1 MAADLV
7 VDSLDTDILVL
18 GAGGAGLC
26 AALHAADRA
35 PRLTVTVAVK
45 GLLGR
50 AGCTRMVQ
58 GGYNAVL
65 AAPDSIDAHLL
76 DTLAGR
82 GVDQRSG
89 AGVDPGPRGAR
100 PRARAGGPLRLL
112 LRPPPGRADPPEALR
127 GAEPRPHH
135 PQGRPHRHRDHE
147 PPDRAGLAAPV
158 HPPARGAPRGGA
170 APRRRRPRG
179 RGAAARRAPR
189 HLRGGAQPR
198 HPARDGRRA
207 HHVQGH
213 RVLGRQVLRRHRARP
228 ARGRAPA
235 RHGDGAVPPDRA
247 HRAQLAH
254 DRRAARG
261 GPARGGRPAAERPRR
276 AIHAALRR
284 RAPRAV
290 HPRPGGARLLHRGA
304 GGPRHR
310 QRRRVDRRVA
320 PGRRGGREELPGHG
334 ARAAATSAATSRA
347 SRSRWGRPP
356 TS

>member
-7 VDSLDTDILVL
+7 PDSLDTDILVL

-35 PRLTVTVAVK
+35 PAPHGDGGGEGAARPRRLHAH
-45 GLLGR
+45 GAGR
-50 AGCTRMVQ
+50 LQRGARGAR
-58 GGYNAVL
+58 L
-65 AAPDSIDAHLL
+65 ARRAPARHA
-76 DTLAGR
+76 AGR
-82 GVDQRSG
+82 GVDQRPG

-112 LRPPPGRADPPEALR
+112 LRPPSGRAHPPEALR

-158 HPPARGAPRGGA
+158 HPPARGAPGGGA
-170 APRRRRPRG
+170 APRRRRPGG
-179 RGAAARRAPR
+179 RRAAARRAPR

-213 RVLGRQVLRRHRARP
+213 RLLGRQVLRRHRARP

-235 RHGDGAVPPDRA
+235 RHGDGAVPS
-247 HRAQLAH
+247 
-254 DRRAARG
+254 
-261 GPARGGRPAAERPRR
+261 
-276 AIHAALRR
+276 
-284 RAPRAV
+284 
-290 HPRPGGARLLHRGA
+290 RPGSSC
-304 GGPRHR
+304 P
-310 QRRRVDRRVA
+310 
-320 PGRRGGREELPGHG
+320 
-334 ARAAATSAATSRA
+334 T
-347 SRSRWGRPP
+347 RS
-356 TS
+356 